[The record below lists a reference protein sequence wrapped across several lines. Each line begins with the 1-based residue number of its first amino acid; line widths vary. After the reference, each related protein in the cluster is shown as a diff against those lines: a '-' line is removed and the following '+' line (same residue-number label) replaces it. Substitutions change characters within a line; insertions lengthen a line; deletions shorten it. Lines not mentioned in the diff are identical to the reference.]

1 MGNVVF
7 LFNFATHRQYAF
19 INNYSAVTCNISLTQ
34 QLVSMKYAE
43 YIEQIEIDS
52 LWNGRKHIVWQL
64 DRHVNI
70 LSGVNGVGKST
81 ILNKVVAPLIRENGR
96 VDHYEGVRLQL
107 HEPDAEALRFDIIRS
122 FDRPLINSEIASRL
136 DFKIGTELDLQ
147 LFMLQRK
154 YLDYQVNLANRI
166 INVLQSGSPDAAT
179 LAQQLS
185 ESKKKFH
192 DIVDRLFGDTK
203 KSIIRTE
210 NEIKFMQLG
219 EVIQPYMLSSGEKQ
233 MLVILLTVLVED
245 KKPYVLFMDEP
256 EVSLHIEWQKQLI
269 STIMEINPNVQM
281 ILTTH
286 SPAVIMDGWTDK
298 VTEVSEI
305 EVK

>member
-1 MGNVVF
+1 
-7 LFNFATHRQYAF
+7 
-19 INNYSAVTCNISLTQ
+19 
-34 QLVSMKYAE
+34 MKYAE
-43 YIEQIEIDS
+43 YIKQIEIDS

-81 ILNKVVAPLIRENGR
+81 ILNKVVTPLFREQGK
-96 VDHYEGVRLQL
+96 VDHYNGVRLQL
-107 HEPDAEALRFDIIRS
+107 HEEDAEALRFDLIRS
-122 FDRPLINSEIASRL
+122 FDRPLINNELTARL
-136 DFKIGTELDLQ
+136 DMKIGTELDLQ

-166 INVLQSGSPDAAT
+166 IDVLQSGEPDAAT
-179 LAQQLS
+179 KAKCMS
-185 ESKKKFH
+185 ESKTRFY
-192 DIVDRLFGDTK
+192 DIVDHLFSDTK

-210 NEIKFMQLG
+210 NEIRFLQMD
-219 EVIQPYMLSSGEKQ
+219 EVLQPYQLSSGEKQ

-245 KKPYVLFMDEP
+245 QKPYVLFMDEP

-298 VTEVSEI
+298 VTEVNEI

>member
-19 INNYSAVTCNISLTQ
+19 INYSAVTCNISLTQ